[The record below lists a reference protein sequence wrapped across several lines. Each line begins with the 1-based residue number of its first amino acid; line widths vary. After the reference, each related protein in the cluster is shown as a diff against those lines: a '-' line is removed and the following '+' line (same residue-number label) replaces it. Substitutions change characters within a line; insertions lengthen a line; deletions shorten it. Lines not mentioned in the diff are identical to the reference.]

1 MCKALNY
8 AKKFDALIKEM
19 EKEAK
24 SINSNLSTIDL
35 EKSDIEHLIEI
46 NSLSVDEM
54 LNIFAQLKDVLIKRR
69 GIKKEFTAMQTLID
83 VLKVS
88 SEDTTELIRA
98 INNTNRRLATSQY
111 KPRIRTDLPFE
122 NKLEGV

>member
-1 MCKALNY
+1 MCKALSY

-88 SEDTTELIRA
+88 SDDTAELIRA

-122 NKLEGV
+122 NKLEAV